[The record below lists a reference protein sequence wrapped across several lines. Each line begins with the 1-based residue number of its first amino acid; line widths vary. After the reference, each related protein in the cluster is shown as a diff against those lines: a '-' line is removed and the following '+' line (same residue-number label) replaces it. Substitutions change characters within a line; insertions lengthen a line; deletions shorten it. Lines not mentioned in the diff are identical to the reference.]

1 MSRSLISNEYLS
13 VNGKLLSMSVLIY
26 FFVFMASF
34 LVDVIPFVGPPAW
47 TVMVFFQIKFELNIW
62 VVLLFG
68 VTGSAIGRYYYSVY
82 IRWLS
87 HRYIK
92 EEKNHDM
99 HFLGSKLSD
108 KGWKVQLFVLV
119 YTLIPVPT
127 TPLFTAAGV
136 AGIRPLHIMPAFF
149 VGKFISDAL
158 MVITGDYVAAN
169 ISSLAEGMLNW
180 QSLLGTAAGL
190 IIISMFFFIN
200 WQKLLI
206 EKKLQISFHIWK

>member
-1 MSRSLISNEYLS
+1 
-13 VNGKLLSMSVLIY
+13 MSVLVY
-26 FFVFMASF
+26 FFVFLASF

-47 TVMVFFQIKFELNIW
+47 TVMVFLQIKFELNIW
-62 VVLLFG
+62 WVLIFG

-108 KGWKVQLFVLV
+108 KGWKVQLFVLI

-127 TPLFTAAGV
+127 TPLFTAIGV
-136 AGIRPLHIMPAFF
+136 AHIKPLHIMPAFF
-149 VGKFISDAL
+149 VGKFISDAI

-169 ISSLAEGMLNW
+169 ISTMADGILSWE
-180 QSLLGTAAGL
+180 SLLGTVAGL
-190 IIISMFFFIN
+190 LIIGMFFFIN
-200 WQKLLI
+200 WQKLLVD
-206 EKKLQISFHIWK
+206 KKLQISFHIWK

>member
-1 MSRSLISNEYLS
+1 
-13 VNGKLLSMSVLIY
+13 MSVLVY
-26 FFVFMASF
+26 FFVFLASF

-47 TVMVFFQIKFELNIW
+47 TVMVFLQIKFELNIW
-62 VVLLFG
+62 WVLIFG
-68 VTGSAIGRYYYSVY
+68 VPGSAIGRYYYSVY

-108 KGWKVQLFVLV
+108 KGWKVQLFVLI

-127 TPLFTAAGV
+127 TPLFTAIGV
-136 AGIRPLHIMPAFF
+136 AHIKPLHIMPAFF
-149 VGKFISDAL
+149 VGKFISDAI

-169 ISSLAEGMLNW
+169 ISTMADGILSWE
-180 QSLLGTAAGL
+180 SLLGTVAGL
-190 IIISMFFFIN
+190 LIIGMFFFIN
-200 WQKLLI
+200 WQKLLVD
-206 EKKLQISFHIWK
+206 KKLQISFHIWK